1 MSHWFSSIPKVFLRH
16 MCVLYQKK
24 DEVEIPLQAFCDFAS
39 SVRGQIVWMLD
50 DPLPENKV
58 WEPNQVVM
66 LNAKDELFSLGMGI
80 HFQRLDDII
89 AQAHTLGFGSVHVVV
104 NLAWLLDTD
113 YPERR
118 LFEWE
123 HEINARVKQMDLH
136 VLCLHENH
144 RFSRAFLPYI
154 LFLHPFLW
162 QGGTY
167 HVNPHY
173 LPSQWHTLFP
183 LPKNLWLSPV
193 QLPTPVPDA
202 NTLEDS
208 SLLDCRYVRAYLWN
222 FSNDLNNLLSIV
234 ALKLDMMENALDLP
248 DSVRTE
254 FSKIHEVH
262 KSMVQ
267 KISQLQKHFVQEP
280 IPSWEWQQEESVAG
294 IAYPYWKAP
303 VVPREMP
310 APTVA
315 TSSPSIPTIV
325 LVDDEPSIVRL
336 TQRILEKEGYHVR
349 AFSGAREFL
358 TQHEQNPFAFDLL
371 VTDVVMPYMNGFE
384 LFLRLQE
391 RCPHVPTLFISGY
404 TDNAF
409 DEVQK
414 LPPNSRF
421 LAKPFLPQALLAVV
435 HDCLGQKR

>member
-1 MSHWFSSIPKVFLRH
+1 MTF
-16 MCVLYQKK
+16 
-24 DEVEIPLQAFCDFAS
+24 
-39 SVRGQIVWMLD
+39 
-50 DPLPENKV
+50 
-58 WEPNQVVM
+58 
-66 LNAKDELFSLGMGI
+66 
-80 HFQRLDDII
+80 
-89 AQAHTLGFGSVHVVV
+89 
-104 NLAWLLDTD
+104 

-123 HEINARVKQMDLH
+123 NAINARVKQGDLH
-136 VLCLHENH
+136 VLCLYETH

-202 NTLEDS
+202 NNLDDS
-208 SLLDCRYVRAYLWN
+208 YLLDCKHVRAYLGH

-234 ALKLDMMENALDLP
+234 ALKLDIVESSSDFP
-248 DSVRTE
+248 DYVRAE
-254 FSKIHEVH
+254 FSKIHELH
-262 KSMVQ
+262 QNMVQ
-267 KISQLQKHFVQEP
+267 KISQLQKHFVQGQ
-280 IPSWEWQQEESVAG
+280 IPSWGWQQDKSDAG
-294 IAYPYWKAP
+294 IEYPYWKAP
-303 VVPREMP
+303 VVLREMP
-310 APTVA
+310 APTAA
-315 TSSPSIPTIV
+315 TSSPSIPTVV
-325 LVDDEPSIVRL
+325 LVDDEPAIVRL
-336 TQRILEKEGYHVR
+336 TQRILEKKGYHVR

-358 TQHEQNPFAFDLL
+358 TQHEQNPFEFDLL
-371 VTDVVMPYMNGFE
+371 ITDVVMPSMNGFE

-391 RCPHVPTLFISGY
+391 RYSHVPTLFISGY

-409 DEVQK
+409 GELQK

-421 LAKPFLPQALLAVV
+421 LAKPFLPQALLEVV
-435 HDCLGQKR
+435 RDCLGKKC